1 MSSPRPRATTAL
13 LGAGIALVTAL
24 SASGCGDAGSPDS
37 GDGKRSSASGARDG
51 GAPTGPP
58 LRWTACPA
66 PSVAQGVSPDGK
78 APGKDWE
85 CAKLPVPLDYA
96 KPDGEKIELAL
107 IRAKARDKGKRLG
120 SLVFNFGG
128 PGGSGVATLPGLAT
142 SYDKLRDRYD
152 LVSFDPRGVGDS
164 AGVRC
169 LGDKE
174 TDAAAQIDGTP
185 DDAQEER
192 AALAANKAY
201 VDACAKNSAKVLP
214 HVDTLS
220 AARDMDRLRAAL
232 GDAQLNYFGIS
243 YGTELGAVY
252 AHLFPKNVGRA
263 VLDAVVDPTQD
274 TVEGNLGQTK
284 GFQLALDNYLK
295 DCAASARGAACP
307 TQDSIVSLLKKLDGQ
322 PLPTRQGRKLTQDE
336 AVNGIASA
344 LYSKD
349 TWKYLTQ
356 GLQEAMN
363 KGRGDTLLVLYDLLS
378 GRGPDGRYSNLQ
390 PANRA
395 ISCADSR
402 DRFTADDVK
411 GLLPRFRSASPVFG
425 EASAWSL
432 LGCTGWPVE
441 GKWKTVDVSAEGS
454 APIVVIGNTGD
465 PATPYEGAHRMAE
478 GLGKGVAA
486 ELTYKG
492 EGHGA
497 YNSGNACTVGAVNTY
512 LLEGKVPAAGTTCS

>member
-1 MSSPRPRATTAL
+1 MSSSRPRATTAL

-24 SASGCGDAGSPDS
+24 AASGCGDSGPPAAGDA
-37 GDGKRSSASGARDG
+37 KSSKSGAKDG
-51 GAPTGPP
+51 GATASAAP
-58 LRWTACPA
+58 LRWTPCPP
-66 PSVAQGVSPDGK
+66 PSAAQGASLDGK

-96 KPDGEKIELAL
+96 KPGGETIELAV

-128 PGGSGVATLPGLAT
+128 PGGSGVATLPGLAP

-164 AGVRC
+164 AAVRC

-174 TDAAAQIDGTP
+174 TDAANQIDGTP
-185 DDAQEER
+185 DDAEEER
-192 AALAANKAY
+192 AALASNKAY

-214 HVDTLS
+214 YVDTIS

-232 GDAQLNYFGIS
+232 GDAKLNYFGIS
-243 YGTELGAVY
+243 YGTELGGVY

-274 TVEGNLGQTK
+274 PVEGNLGQTK
-284 GFQLALDNYLK
+284 GFQLALSDYLK
-295 DCAASARGAACP
+295 DCAASAQAAACP

-336 AVNGIASA
+336 AVSGIASA

-363 KGRGDTLLVLYDLLS
+363 KGTGNTLLVLYDLLS

-395 ISCADSR
+395 ISCADAQQR
-402 DRFTADDVK
+402 YTAADVK
-411 GLLPRFRSASPVFG
+411 GRLPEFRAASPVFG
-425 EASAWSL
+425 EAAAWSL
-432 LGCTGWPVE
+432 LSCTGWPVE
-441 GKWKTVDVSAEGS
+441 GKWKTIDVSAEGS

-465 PATPYEGAHRMAE
+465 PATPYAGAHRMAE

-486 ELTYKG
+486 EVTYKG

-497 YNSGNACTVGAVNTY
+497 YNSGNACMVRTVNDY
-512 LLEGKVPAAGTTCS
+512 LLEGKVPAGGTTCS

>member
-1 MSSPRPRATTAL
+1 MSSPRPRTTTAL
-13 LGAGIALVTAL
+13 LGAGIVLATAL
-24 SASGCGDAGSPDS
+24 TASGCGMSGPPAPGDAKSTGK
-37 GDGKRSSASGARDG
+37 DGRTAPSA
-51 GAPTGPP
+51 P
-58 LRWTACPA
+58 LRWASCPA
-66 PSVAQGVSPDGK
+66 PSAAQGISPDGK

-96 KPDGEKIELAL
+96 KPGGETIELAL
-107 IRAKARDKGKRLG
+107 IRTRARDKDKRLG

-128 PGGSGVATLPGLAT
+128 PGGSGVATLPGLAAG
-142 SYDKLRDRYD
+142 YDKLRDRYD

-174 TDAAAQIDGTP
+174 TDAANEIDATP
-185 DDAQEER
+185 DDADEER

-201 VDACAKNSAKVLP
+201 VDACAKNSAKILP

-232 GDAQLNYFGIS
+232 GDAKLNYFGIS

-252 AHLFPKNVGRA
+252 AHLFPANVGRA

-274 TVEGNLGQTK
+274 PVQGNLGQTK
-284 GFQLALDNYLK
+284 GFQLALTDYLK
-295 DCAASARGAACP
+295 DCASSARAASCP
-307 TQDSIVSLLKKLDGQ
+307 TQEQIVSLVKKLDEQ
-322 PLPTRQGRKLTQDE
+322 PLPTRRGRKLTQDE

-356 GLQEAMN
+356 GLQEAM
-363 KGRGDTLLVLYDLLS
+363 GRGTGDTLLVLYDLLS
-378 GRGPDGRYSNLQ
+378 GRAPDGRYSNLQ

-395 ISCADSR
+395 ISCADSQQR
-402 DRFTADDVK
+402 YTAGDVK
-411 GLLPRFRSASPVFG
+411 SRLPEFRAASPVFG
-425 EASAWSL
+425 EAAAWSL
-432 LGCTGWPVE
+432 LSCTGWPVE
-441 GKWKTVDVSAEGS
+441 GKWKTIDVSAEGA
-454 APIVVIGNTGD
+454 APVVVVGNTGD
-465 PATPYEGAHRMAE
+465 PATPYAGAHRMAE
-478 GLGKGVAA
+478 GLGKKVGV
-486 ELTYKG
+486 EVTYKG

-497 YNSGNACTVGAVNTY
+497 YNSGNACLVRTVDAY
-512 LLEGKVPAAGTTCS
+512 LLDSKVPAAGTTCS

>member
-1 MSSPRPRATTAL
+1 MSSLRPRATTPRATTAL

-24 SASGCGDAGSPDS
+24 AATGCGSDGSPASGDPKNAA
-37 GDGKRSSASGARDG
+37 GDGR
-51 GAPTGPP
+51 APDVR
-58 LRWTACPA
+58 LRWTACSA
-66 PSVAQGVSPDGK
+66 PTAAQGSDGK
-78 APGKDWE
+78 APGKAWE

-96 KPDGEKIELAL
+96 EPDGEKIELAL
-107 IRAKARDKGKRLG
+107 IRTKARDKDKRLG

-142 SYDKLRDRYD
+142 SYEKLRERYD
-152 LVSFDPRGVGDS
+152 LVSFDPRGVGES

-169 LGDKE
+169 LSDKE
-174 TDAAAQIDGTP
+174 TDAASQIDGTP
-185 DDAQEER
+185 DDAAEER
-192 AALAANKAY
+192 TALAANKAY

-214 HVDTLS
+214 HVGTLS

-232 GDAQLNYFGIS
+232 GDDKLNYFGIS
-243 YGTELGAVY
+243 YGTELGGVY
-252 AHLFPKNVGRA
+252 AHAFPGNVGRA
-263 VLDAVVDPTQD
+263 VLDAVVDPSQD
-274 TVEGNLGQTK
+274 PVQGNLGQAK

-295 DCAASARGAACP
+295 DCVSSAQAARCP
-307 TQDSIVSLLKKLDGQ
+307 TQERIVSLLKKLDAQ

-349 TWKYLTQ
+349 TWKFLTQ

-363 KGRGDTLLVLYDLLS
+363 KGSGDTLLLLYDLLT
-378 GRGPDGRYSNLQ
+378 GRGTDGRYSNLG

-395 ISCADSR
+395 ISCADAR
-402 DRFTADDVK
+402 QRYTADDVK
-411 GLLPRFRSASPVFG
+411 GRLADFRAASPVFG
-425 EASAWSL
+425 ESAAWSL

-441 GKWKTVDVSAEGS
+441 GKWKTIDVSAQGS

-465 PATPYEGAHRMAE
+465 PATPYAGAHRMAE
-478 GLGKGVAA
+478 GLGKDVAV
-486 ELTYKG
+486 EVTYKG

-497 YNSGNACTVGAVNTY
+497 YNSGNACMVRTVNDY
-512 LLEGKVPAAGTTCS
+512 LLEGKTPARGTTCS

>member
-1 MSSPRPRATTAL
+1 MSSSRPRATTAL

-24 SASGCGDAGSPDS
+24 AASGCGSSGPPAAGDAKSSRS
-37 GDGKRSSASGARDG
+37 GDKDG
-51 GAPTGPP
+51 GATASAAP
-58 LRWTACPA
+58 LRWTPCPP
-66 PSVAQGVSPDGK
+66 PSAAQGISLDGK

-96 KPDGEKIELAL
+96 KPGGETIELAV

-164 AGVRC
+164 AAVRC

-174 TDAAAQIDGTP
+174 TDAANQIDGTP
-185 DDAQEER
+185 DDAEEER
-192 AALAANKAY
+192 AALASNKAY

-214 HVDTLS
+214 YVDTIS

-232 GDAQLNYFGIS
+232 GDAKLNYFGIS
-243 YGTELGAVY
+243 YGTELGGVY

-274 TVEGNLGQTK
+274 PVEGNLGQTK
-284 GFQLALDNYLK
+284 GFQLALSDYLK
-295 DCAASARGAACP
+295 DCAASAQAAACP
-307 TQDSIVSLLKKLDGQ
+307 TQDGIVSLLKKLDGQ

-336 AVNGIASA
+336 AVSGIASA

-356 GLQEAMN
+356 GLQEAMT
-363 KGRGDTLLVLYDLLS
+363 KGTGNTLLVLYDLLS

-395 ISCADSR
+395 ISCADAQQR
-402 DRFTADDVK
+402 YTAADVK
-411 GLLPRFRSASPVFG
+411 GRLAEFRAASPVFG
-425 EASAWSL
+425 EAAAWSL
-432 LGCTGWPVE
+432 LSCTGWPVE
-441 GKWKTVDVSAEGS
+441 GKWKTIDVSAEGS

-465 PATPYEGAHRMAE
+465 PATPYAGAHRMAE

-486 ELTYKG
+486 EVTYKG

-497 YNSGNACTVGAVNTY
+497 YNSGNACMVRTVNDY
-512 LLEGKVPAAGTTCS
+512 LLEGKVPAGGTTCS